1 MKLNP
6 GSRIVG
12 MGVITEAIMDGA
24 GPSIDPMDEDDDKDD
39 NAGDLRGPWL
49 LVASTQGKGKRV
61 PLSAIRPQRR
71 GGKGVCVMK
80 LRDGDELAALAV
92 VEDESSKEIIV
103 GTKNGVVN
111 RTGMDSAPVLRSRA
125 TQGVRM
131 VRLNKGDEVQ
141 AVALA
146 PPDEQRSS

>member
-12 MGVITEAIMDGA
+12 MGVITKAIMDTG
-24 GPSIDPMDEDDDKDD
+24 IDPPQDDDEEEDDDKDD
-39 NAGDLRGPWL
+39 TAGDLRGPWL
-49 LVASTQGKGKRV
+49 LVASAGGKGKRL
-61 PLSAIRPQRR
+61 PLNAIRPQGR

-80 LRDGDELAALAV
+80 LREGDELAALAV

-111 RTGMDSAPVLRSRA
+111 RTGLDSAPVLRSRA

-131 VRLNKGDEVQ
+131 VRLSKGDEVQ

-146 PPDEQRSS
+146 PPDER